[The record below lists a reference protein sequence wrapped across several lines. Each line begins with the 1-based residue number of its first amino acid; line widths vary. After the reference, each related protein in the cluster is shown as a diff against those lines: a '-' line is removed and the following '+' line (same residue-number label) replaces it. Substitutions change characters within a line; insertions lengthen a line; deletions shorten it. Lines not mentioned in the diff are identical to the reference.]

1 VFPVVLVA
9 CPNKPIPVLEVEIPV
24 IEVAAPVTLMPP
36 ATSVIS
42 EFAKLVLPD
51 HTAIFPLV
59 PLPVTC
65 PSILIRRRMLVSPPR
80 TVFRTSFFP
89 PRLEQNDSRSRDFKR
104 ETATGMQTKGGLSSR
119 TMAASIWQ
127 EKYVVKS

>member
-65 PSILIRRRMLVSPPR
+65 PSILIPQTNVSIA
-80 TVFRTSFFP
+80 TKNGFP
-89 PRLEQNDSRSRDFKR
+89 DIIF
-104 ETATGMQTKGGLSSR
+104 SS
-119 TMAASIWQ
+119 SP
-127 EKYVVKS
+127 